1 MKKKYF
7 INANII
13 DPKNSLNEKGGL
25 IINEEGKIEAVGK
38 KVNKN
43 NIPSREKYIDVRENY
58 IFPGLV
64 DMRVFVGEPGY
75 EYKENFRTLSNAALC
90 GGVTSVVTMP
100 NTNPVIDNV
109 SMVDFLKRRGRDK
122 SKINI
127 FPTASLTKNL
137 EGTNMTEFGLL
148 QKKGII
154 GFTDGFKTIQNSR
167 LMSRIMSSAND
178 LGSLIMQHAEDSELA
193 EYGMVNDGIISTK
206 LGLQGI
212 PDIAEKIIIERDLT
226 LLEEY
231 NCRYHISQIS
241 SAKSID
247 IIKLK
252 KQNLKFS
259 CGVSI
264 NNLSLNANDIGDF
277 KTLSNAALSGGVTS
291 VVTMPNTNP
300 VIDNVSMVDFLKRRG
315 RDKSKINIFPTAS
328 LTKNLE
334 GTNMTEFGLLQKKGI
349 IGFTD
354 GLKTIQNSRLMS
366 RIMNSAADLKCLI
379 MQHAEDSDLA
389 KYGMVNDGIISTK
402 LGLQGIPDI
411 AEKIIIERDLT
422 LLEEYSCR
430 YHISQISSEK
440 SVDIIEIKKQNLKF
454 SCGVSI
460 NNLSLNE
467 NDIGNFRTFLKLSPP
482 LRREEDRVSLVEGL
496 NKKVIDVIV
505 SDHKPEDEEQ
515 KRLTFAQAASGSS
528 GIETLLALSLE
539 LYHNESIKLETIIQA
554 LTFNPAKILKINK
567 GNLDIGNDADF
578 CIVDINK
585 PWIVKK
591 DNLISKSK
599 NTSIDDKKLQ
609 GKVTNTFVNGVE
621 LFKL

>member
-25 IINEEGKIEAVGK
+25 IINEEGKIEAAGK

-43 NIPSREKYIDVRENY
+43 NIPSREKYIDVKENF

-75 EYKENFRTLSNAALC
+75 EYKEN
-90 GGVTSVVTMP
+90 
-100 NTNPVIDNV
+100 
-109 SMVDFLKRRGRDK
+109 
-122 SKINI
+122 
-127 FPTASLTKNL
+127 
-137 EGTNMTEFGLL
+137 
-148 QKKGII
+148 
-154 GFTDGFKTIQNSR
+154 
-167 LMSRIMSSAND
+167 
-178 LGSLIMQHAEDSELA
+178 
-193 EYGMVNDGIISTK
+193 
-206 LGLQGI
+206 
-212 PDIAEKIIIERDLT
+212 
-226 LLEEY
+226 
-231 NCRYHISQIS
+231 
-241 SAKSID
+241 
-247 IIKLK
+247 
-252 KQNLKFS
+252 
-259 CGVSI
+259 
-264 NNLSLNANDIGDF
+264 F

-430 YHISQISSEK
+430 YHISQISSAK
-440 SVDIIEIKKQNLKF
+440 SVDIIKIKKQNLKF

-482 LRREEDRVSLVEGL
+482 LRREEDRLSLVEGL

-554 LTFNPAKILKINK
+554 LTSNPAKILKINK

>member
-25 IINEEGKIEAVGK
+25 IINEEGKIEAAGK

-43 NIPSREKYIDVRENY
+43 NIPSREKYIDVKENF

-75 EYKENFRTLSNAALC
+75 EYKEN
-90 GGVTSVVTMP
+90 
-100 NTNPVIDNV
+100 
-109 SMVDFLKRRGRDK
+109 
-122 SKINI
+122 
-127 FPTASLTKNL
+127 
-137 EGTNMTEFGLL
+137 
-148 QKKGII
+148 
-154 GFTDGFKTIQNSR
+154 
-167 LMSRIMSSAND
+167 
-178 LGSLIMQHAEDSELA
+178 
-193 EYGMVNDGIISTK
+193 
-206 LGLQGI
+206 
-212 PDIAEKIIIERDLT
+212 
-226 LLEEY
+226 
-231 NCRYHISQIS
+231 
-241 SAKSID
+241 
-247 IIKLK
+247 
-252 KQNLKFS
+252 
-259 CGVSI
+259 
-264 NNLSLNANDIGDF
+264 F

-349 IGFTD
+349 IAFTD

-366 RIMNSAADLKCLI
+366 RIMNSAYDLKCLI

-430 YHISQISSEK
+430 YHISQISSAK
-440 SVDIIEIKKQNLKF
+440 SVDIIKIKKQNLKF

-467 NDIGNFRTFLKLSPP
+467 NDIGNFKTFLKLSPP
-482 LRREEDRVSLVEGL
+482 LRKEEDRLSLVEGL
-496 NKKVIDVIV
+496 NNKVIDVIV

-554 LTFNPAKILKINK
+554 VTSNPAKILKINK